1 MKQLF
6 IFLTIVLLVRA
17 DAAEFRAYK
26 ATASITFVSSIY
38 ENNTDRFL
46 TVKMSNKQL
55 INLALGQPQKSK
67 SSKDLALVVMAPSA
81 TSSPLPVTL
90 AVLNVK
96 TGQIV
101 RSVAGITAG
110 NILTPTDPTKPV
122 VALVSLTFA
131 AQSAP
136 DFAAQAFAL
145 RGSGVASARLK
156 GTSVFL
162 NTAFSG
168 LHGDFTRTDAAGLN
182 AYASV
187 VTSGSLRVSGKPL
200 ATIEL

>member
-1 MKQLF
+1 MKHLF
-6 IFLTIVLLVRA
+6 IFLILALLVRA

-38 ENNTDRFL
+38 ENNTDRFA

-55 INLALGQPQKSK
+55 INLALAQPQKSK
-67 SSKDLALVVMAPSA
+67 PLKDLVLVVLVPSA

-131 AQSAP
+131 AHSAP
-136 DFAAQAFAL
+136 DFATQAFTL

-156 GTSVFL
+156 GASIFLSTSL
-162 NTAFSG
+162 SG
-168 LHGDFTRTDAAGLN
+168 LHGDFTRTDAAALN